1 MSVHTAL
8 KTETPSNS
16 AHLFS
21 LVYVVLSVLL
31 LSVCHIIVTLLKA
44 HKSTDITSTGSKK
57 ERVEDSKTGKDQT
70 FVIYFALMSEKRF
83 L

>member
-8 KTETPSNS
+8 KTETLSHS
-16 AHLFS
+16 AHLFF

-31 LSVCHIIVTLLKA
+31 LSVCHIIVTLLNA
-44 HKSTDITSTGSKK
+44 HKSTDITFTGSKK
-57 ERVEDSKTGKDQT
+57 VEESKTGKDQT